1 VPINDVSSAVP
12 GVVLDT
18 NAVLDWLVFRDPG
31 MQVWVEAIELG
42 RLRWLACAA
51 MRDELERTLGYAQ
64 LARWQPQTEPV
75 LATFDHRSVGCAAP
89 DTLGTPGLVCSDRD
103 DQVFL
108 DLGLAQKA
116 RWLVTHD
123 RALLR
128 LARAAQRHGLRV
140 VRPATG
146 RAELANL

>member
-1 VPINDVSSAVP
+1 MPTNDVSSAVP

-51 MRDELERTLGYAQ
+51 MREELLRTLGYAQ
-64 LARWQPQTEPV
+64 LARWQPEPEQV
-75 LATFDHRSVGCAAP
+75 LAAFDHWSVARASP
-89 DTLGTPGLVCSDRD
+89 TALGAPGLICSDPD